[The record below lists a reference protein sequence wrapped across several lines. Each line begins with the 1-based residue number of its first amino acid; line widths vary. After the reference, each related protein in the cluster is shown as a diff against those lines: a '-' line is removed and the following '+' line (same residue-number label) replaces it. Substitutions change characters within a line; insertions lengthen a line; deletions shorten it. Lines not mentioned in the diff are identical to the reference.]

1 VTSGKIRLI
10 GKDFQ
15 VDDKVLADF
24 TAYLDSRKL
33 RYTPEDVAANRETI
47 SRLILEEV
55 LRQVYGEGEAR
66 RRTRAWDP
74 QVLKALALV
83 PKAEELLKEPQRFI
97 AEYEAEEKAAVS
109 RPQ

>member
-1 VTSGKIRLI
+1 MIPAKVKLI
-10 GKDFQ
+10 GRDFQ

-24 TAYLDSRKL
+24 AAYLDSRKL
-33 RYTPEDVAANRETI
+33 RHTPEDLKVNREVV

-55 LRQVYGEGEAR
+55 LRQIYGEGEAR
-66 RRTRAWDP
+66 RRTMAWDP
-74 QVLKALALV
+74 QVQKALELV

-97 AEYEAEEKAAVS
+97 AEYEAEEKAAAS